1 MGIGRYNNLFHPDT
15 KDDVLA
21 GGNELNMNK
30 SWECIVIGGGI
41 AGTQAAI
48 QLGRS
53 QINCLVLDSKEAGR
67 SNICKDYRNIIGWPE
82 GVSGE
87 ELRQKGKQQASET
100 GVQFMA
106 SHVKMITK
114 KNDTFFV
121 EIENETHQTKT
132 LLLATGVTDR
142 IPDIPYLRECL
153 GSTIYICTDCDGYEA
168 LNKKIMVM
176 GAGDAGASLALS
188 LLHWTDEI
196 TFINHEKTPIS
207 DDNLSKLTEHQIQY
221 LEEEIE
227 SVAKEAEGSF
237 TGVQLKNGEFLKADR
252 AFIGF
257 GGNQVHT
264 ELAKQIGVHIENN
277 RHIKVDARTK
287 ETNVKNV
294 WAAGDIVSHSEQATI
309 AMGDA
314 TQAAIWINKRIMEYK
329 RKGDL

>member
-1 MGIGRYNNLFHPDT
+1 MGIERYNNLFHPDT
-15 KDDVLA
+15 KKDVLA
-21 GGNELNMNK
+21 GGNGTNMNN

-41 AGTQAAI
+41 AGIQAAI
-48 QLGRS
+48 QMGRS

-67 SNICKDYRNIIGWPE
+67 SNLCKDYRNIIGWPE

-100 GVQFMA
+100 GVQFVTA
-106 SHVKMITK
+106 HVKEITK
-114 KNDTFFV
+114 NNETFFV
-121 EIENETHQTKT
+121 KIENETHQTKT

-142 IPDIPYLRECL
+142 IPDIPNLRECL

-168 LNKKIMVM
+168 INKKIIVM

-188 LLHWTDEI
+188 LLHWTDDI
-196 TFINHEKTPIS
+196 TYINHEKIQVS
-207 DDNLSKLTEHQIQY
+207 DDILSKLNEHQIQY
-221 LEEEIE
+221 VEEEIDSVTKE
-227 SVAKEAEGSF
+227 SEDFF
-237 TGVQLKNGEFLKADR
+237 TGVHLKNGEVLKADR

-264 ELAKQIGVHIENN
+264 ELAKQIGIHIENN

-309 AMGDA
+309 AMGEA

-329 RKGDL
+329 RNGEL

>member
-1 MGIGRYNNLFHPDT
+1 M
-15 KDDVLA
+15 DDDLA
-21 GGNELNMNK
+21 GGNEMHN

-48 QLGRS
+48 QMGRS

-67 SNICKDYRNIIGWPE
+67 SNLCKDYRNIIGWPE

-87 ELRQKGKQQASET
+87 ELRQKGIQQASET
-100 GVQFMA
+100 GVQFMTA
-106 SHVKMITK
+106 HVKQITK
-114 KNDTFFV
+114 KDEAFFV
-121 EIENETHQTKT
+121 KIENETYQTKT

-142 IPDIPYLRECL
+142 IPDIPNIRECL

-168 LNKKIMVM
+168 LNKKIIVM

-188 LLHWTDEI
+188 LLNWTDDI
-196 TFINHEKTPIS
+196 TYVNHEKTSVSTDI
-207 DDNLSKLTEHQIQY
+207 LSKLNNYQIQY

-227 SVAKEAEGSF
+227 SVSKKADDFF
-237 TGVQLKNGEFLKADR
+237 TGVQLKNGAFLKADR

-287 ETNVKNV
+287 ETNVQNV

-314 TQAAIWINKRIMEYK
+314 TQAAIWINKRLMEDK
-329 RKGDL
+329 RKESL